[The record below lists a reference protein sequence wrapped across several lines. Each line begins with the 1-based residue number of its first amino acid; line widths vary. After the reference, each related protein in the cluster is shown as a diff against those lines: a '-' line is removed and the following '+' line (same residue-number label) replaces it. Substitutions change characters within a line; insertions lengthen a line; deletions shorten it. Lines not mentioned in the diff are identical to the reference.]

1 MAITDILTSGQQPIT
16 SPTALTTE
24 NVLPD
29 WYTNY
34 AMDILASQKATS
46 GTPYQ
51 AYGGPRIAG
60 FSPEQLAAFGQTGTA
75 AGAYQPSLGKA
86 EEAATGALG
95 MSATGAAAP
104 YLGAAGA
111 PSTGYLSTFMN
122 PYSEMVAERVGDMGR
137 RTLTEKLLPAIGDQ
151 FVGAGGYG
159 GSRQAEA
166 IGRAVRDTQESI
178 SAEQAAVLERGYGQ
192 SLTAAQNEANRM
204 AGLAGTAGNLAQSDR
219 AGALAGSSQL
229 GGLAEMAQRLGLTG
243 AGSLAGVGAMKQ
255 GMEQQNLSMAYEDF
269 LRQQGYPQE
278 QINAMTSTLKGV
290 AGAVPTSQLKS
301 GYAGTGESTPGTLG
315 TAINTGAN
323 LAALANALKGLF

>member
-16 SPTALTTE
+16 TPTAMTTE
-24 NVLPD
+24 RVLPD

-34 AMDILASQKATS
+34 AMDILS
-46 GTPYQ
+46 GQQAISGAAPNVYQ
-51 AYGGPRIAG
+51 GPRIAG
-60 FSPEQLAAFGQTGTA
+60 FTPEQLAAFGQTGAA

-111 PSTGYLSTFMN
+111 PSTGFLSTFMN

-243 AGSLAGVGAMKQ
+243 AGSIADVGATKQ
-255 GMEQQNLSMAYEDF
+255 AQEQQNLSLAYGDF
-269 LRQQGYPQE
+269 LKQQGYPQE
-278 QINAMTSTLKGV
+278 QINNMIAALKGTSV
-290 AGAVPTSQLKS
+290 AVPTGTLQS
-301 GYAGTGESTPGTLG
+301 GYKGTGEFTPSNLD
-315 TAINTGAN
+315 TAIGTGGTIVE
-323 LAALANALKGLF
+323 LLKTMGAL